1 MFVTVKKALV
11 TMLQMQAFA
20 LPKIM
25 EQSYPPNVTYQ
36 KSIGPCCHCCASSL
50 AVAKIVDEGLDGH
63 LGLHI
68 FEGFSK
74 GVEV

>member
-1 MFVTVKKALV
+1 
-11 TMLQMQAFA
+11 MLQMRAFT
-20 LPKIM
+20 LPKIT

-36 KSIGPCCHCCASSL
+36 KSIAPCCASSL

-74 GVEV
+74 GVKA